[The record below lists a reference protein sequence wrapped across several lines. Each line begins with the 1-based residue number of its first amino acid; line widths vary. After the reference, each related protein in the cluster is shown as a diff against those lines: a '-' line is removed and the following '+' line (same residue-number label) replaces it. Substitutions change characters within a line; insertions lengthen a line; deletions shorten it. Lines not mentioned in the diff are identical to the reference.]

1 MLKTTPQNS
10 SLARFVELKAHS
22 PIEGLLTQHV
32 PWLGPAAAEGAS
44 GDVRPHLCIRR
55 THLIP
60 RGTGLPPSL
69 DSYSPGRRRV
79 LWDTIFNASH
89 PQWKMGKKR
98 RCSILSN
105 GFYLVSE
112 IRTGRG
118 DCGRREGH
126 LCGSWERRCLASVRA
141 GYSTSTLLAK
151 PDGTGRGRRERCPF
165 TCCCGWNPLVV
176 TQEGASCSTLGLV
189 R

>member
-55 THLIP
+55 TRLIP
-60 RGTGLPPSL
+60 RGTGLPLSV
-69 DSYSPGRRRV
+69 DSYSPGRCRV

-105 GFYLVSE
+105 GFYLVLE

-118 DCGRREGH
+118 AAGGEKVT
-126 LCGSWERRCLASVRA
+126 SVA
-141 GYSTSTLLAK
+141 L
-151 PDGTGRGRRERCPF
+151 GRG
-165 TCCCGWNPLVV
+165 
-176 TQEGASCSTLGLV
+176 GASLLCVLETALQLCWLNRTGPAGAGGRDAPSPAAVGGTLWW
-189 R
+189 